1 MSTELKLKTSD
12 VAGVQEFGSAVA
24 LSGDYAIVGA
34 RHGGFDPGAAYVFV
48 KNGAGWVEQA
58 KLSASDTTAFDHFGE
73 AVGIDGDYAIVGASQ
88 AGIGSY
94 GQAYI
99 FYRNGS
105 EWVEDTIL
113 FASDKA
119 DYALFGQSVS
129 LSGDWAIVGSDKA
142 AHMFQRTGSTWTEK
156 AKLTADEA
164 TDFGR
169 SVSINGNYAVVGAT
183 NINQSPQIG
192 AAYVFHLSGD
202 TWQQQAVLIASDGTT
217 YDYFGWS
224 VSISGDYIIVGAPGA
239 NASGMIE
246 PGAAYIF
253 WRSGSVWIQQI
264 KLEPTAPHKVK
275 DFGRAVAISGS
286 HAVAIV
292 GDPGDNEVAVG
303 NGAAYLFERNG
314 LTWSLTEKIIT
325 RDAALFDNFGAS
337 VAVENTS
344 GSGVLV
350 VVGAPCNNDSRV
362 DEGAAYIFSEF
373 PPALFG
379 FQLDP
384 DRFMLVARILFGLT
398 GGGGGLTWQ
407 AGTGSV
413 PVDSEPFKLWSALSS
428 TKRDLL
434 FGLALSEMADLIH
447 DRKSRQAMKTMGVNL
462 MKTAASQMRDPI
474 EG

>member
-34 RHGGFDPGAAYVFV
+34 
-48 KNGAGWVEQA
+48 
-58 KLSASDTTAFDHFGE
+58 
-73 AVGIDGDYAIVGASQ
+73 SQ

-99 FYRNGS
+99 FHRNGS

-113 FASDKA
+113 FASDKT
-119 DYALFGQSVS
+119 DHPLFGQSVS

-142 AHMFQRTGSTWTEK
+142 AYMFQRTGSTWTEK

-286 HAVAIV
+286 HAVAVV

-314 LTWSLTEKIIT
+314 VTWSLTGKIIA

-379 FQLDP
+379 FQFDP

-398 GGGGGLTWQ
+398 GGGGGLIWQ